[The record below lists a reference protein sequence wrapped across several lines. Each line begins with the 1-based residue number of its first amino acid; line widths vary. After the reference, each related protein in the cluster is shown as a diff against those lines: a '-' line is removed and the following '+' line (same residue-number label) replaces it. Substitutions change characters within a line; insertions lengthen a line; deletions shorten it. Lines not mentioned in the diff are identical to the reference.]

1 LFEIDVQE
9 PSESVF
15 VPTASY
21 DTVIDRE
28 KLRGVYPVSTDSLH
42 KSVSCPSSMFRIPSN
57 SSEYSDSSGYYSGS
71 RTGHLPENSNEVE
84 YIESYG
90 RSSTASAIN
99 LKTGASVI
107 SLDFPSSSSSS
118 KSGSSKKSANQR
130 SKKAKGGSKRAG
142 KDKKPKKTTK
152 DSQSGQDGMGCFTN
166 ALCITPIPTVID
178 QDDDYDPNIS
188 PCEDDEDVF
197 DIKPDPLLYQEM
209 GRATKSVYKFEKLAY
224 PDLCGARSP
233 LDIEPLYHRKFGVQ
247 RSVTVYI

>member
-1 LFEIDVQE
+1 ML
-9 PSESVF
+9 
-15 VPTASY
+15 
-21 DTVIDRE
+21 DRE
-28 KLRGVYPVSTDSLH
+28 KLRGVYPVTVDNLH
-42 KSVSCPSSMFRIPSN
+42 KSVSCPSSMFRMPSN

-71 RTGHLPENSNEVE
+71 RSGNLPESSGEVDF
-84 YIESYG
+84 IDSYG

-107 SLDFPSSSSSS
+107 SLDFPSSSSS
-118 KSGSSKKSANQR
+118 KSSGNSKKSANQR

-152 DSQSGQDGMGCFTN
+152 DSQSGQDGMACFSN
-166 ALCITPIPTVID
+166 ALCITPIPTLID
-178 QDDDYDPNIS
+178 QDDDYDVS

-233 LDIEPLYHRKFGVQ
+233 LDVEPLYHRKFGVQ
-247 RSVTVYI
+247 RSVYDILQIKG